1 MILFKGEV
9 SSFTNFP
16 LRIDFKAPIGSKD
29 RDWFNN
35 SLKVKDNIQ
44 IKCHVKS
51 EKVGFESSF
60 SLYTDNVLITE
71 IIQKPTICGIKIS
84 SFSNIFPFLLD
95 ESSNLLKFIILGFNL
110 KF

>member
-1 MILFKGEV
+1 M
-9 SSFTNFP
+9 
-16 LRIDFKAPIGSKD
+16 
-29 RDWFNN
+29 
-35 SLKVKDNIQ
+35 
-44 IKCHVKS
+44 KCRVKS
-51 EKVGFESSF
+51 EKEGLENSF
-60 SLYTDNVLITE
+60 GLYTDNVLITE